1 MLTLK
6 STMQPLTFTYIMQV
20 LQSEQ
25 VKEIDLL
32 VEELTNL
39 SAETLEKITNTIK
52 EEKVL
57 KNIEIINKI

>member
-1 MLTLK
+1 M
-6 STMQPLTFTYIMQV
+6 IIDV

-39 SAETLEKITNTIK
+39 STETIEKVTETLKAEKELNNIPIANKLITN
-52 EEKVL
+52 
-57 KNIEIINKI
+57 